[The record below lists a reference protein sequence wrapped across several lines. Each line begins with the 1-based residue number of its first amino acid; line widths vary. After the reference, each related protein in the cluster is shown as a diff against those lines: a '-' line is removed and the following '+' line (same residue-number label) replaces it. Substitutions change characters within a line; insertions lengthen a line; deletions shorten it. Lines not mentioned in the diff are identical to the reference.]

1 MVEKTNLLI
10 VWDEEAV
17 SQLKK
22 AYEEILDDSYS
33 GAVKVRNG
41 ILDVV
46 DQIPEHPNRHP
57 ADRFKD
63 NNSGDYRAFELYSY
77 RIAYKIT
84 DENIQ
89 ILRVRHIKREPLN
102 Y

>member
-1 MVEKTNLLI
+1 MVEKTNLPI

-46 DQIPEHPNRHP
+46 DQIPEHPSRHP